1 MIRSYD
7 INVFLISFDYIA
19 KILATKGI
27 DFRWEEKDK
36 EKAMSAWKKYEK
48 LSFEEK
54 KDIAVQMVEVIKEQL
69 YDCLKKLLDDSQL
82 RELVAV
88 VVEIITNKG
97 EIKKYRFDNRSLAI
111 EFLENF
117 SIDDEFKNDSL
128 LTIYDVP
135 VIEQRYKKEQ

>member
-135 VIEQRYKKEQ
+135 VIE